1 MEFNPN
7 NSRISLKRAEFN
19 DIVMLAPE
27 ALEVVL
33 AEGAPADVAH
43 SAEDQ
48 LARHPGHG
56 SVAQLQVRS
65 WQWRSSWRHYGAVSS
80 TNLHSLGSE
89 NIKH

>member
-56 SVAQLQVRS
+56 SVLSYKLDPGNCGHPGGIV
-65 WQWRSSWRHYGAVSS
+65 V
-80 TNLHSLGSE
+80 
-89 NIKH
+89 